1 MSNPIYVS
9 IDTTEIAVAQSLAQR
24 LSHTVGGIKLGLE
37 FFVAQGPAGIRH
49 VAQGGLPLFLDL
61 KLHDIP
67 NTVAGAMRGVVDLTP
82 DIVTIHA
89 SGGADMIRAA
99 VDSAYMEAEKL
110 NVKPPRIIAVT
121 VLTSLDQASLTRM
134 GVTRPVVTQVVELA
148 QMAVEAGAD
157 GLVCS
162 PQEVAAIRAALGPK
176 PLLVVPGIRPAG
188 SELGDQKRVMSPAQA
203 MAAGSD
209 ILVIGRPI
217 TQSPDPVAAAEAIAL
232 ELGL

>member
-1 MSNPIYVS
+1 MNNPIYVS
-9 IDTTEIAVAQSLAQR
+9 IDTTDVAVAQALAKS

-37 FFVAQGPAGIRH
+37 FFVAQGPAGIRQ

-67 NTVAGAMRGVVDLTP
+67 NTVAGAMRGVVDLAP

-89 SGGADMIRAA
+89 SGGSEMIRAA
-99 VDSAYMEAEKL
+99 VDSAYLEAEKL

-121 VLTSLDQASLTRM
+121 VLTSLDQTALTRM
-134 GVTRPVVTQVVELA
+134 GVTRPVVAQVVELA

-188 SELGDQKRVMSPAQA
+188 AALGDQKRVMSPAEA

-217 TQSPDPVAAAEAIAL
+217 TQSPDPVEAAQAIAR

>member
-9 IDTTEIAVAQSLAQR
+9 IDTTDVAVAQNLAHSL
-24 LSHTVGGIKLGLE
+24 SKIVGGIKLGLE
-37 FFVAQGPAGIRH
+37 FFIAQGPAGIRQ
-49 VAQGGLPLFLDL
+49 VARGGLPLFLDL

-99 VDSAYMEAEKL
+99 VDSAYLEAEKL

-121 VLTSLDQASLTRM
+121 VLTSLDQAALSKM
-134 GVTRPVVTQVVELA
+134 GVQRPVVDQVVALA
-148 QMAVEAGAD
+148 QMAVESGAD

-162 PQEVAAIRAALGPK
+162 PHEVAAIRAALGPK

-188 SELGDQKRVMSPAQA
+188 ADAGDQKRVMTPAQA
-203 MAAGSD
+203 MTAGAD

-217 TQSPDPVAAAEAIAL
+217 TQSPDPVAAAQAIFK
-232 ELGL
+232 ELPA